1 LSYNTTFKLD
11 DFYVSP
17 CTVWQTP
24 TIPAAFVLHERK
36 FQSIHEGFM
45 KFISQQLPA
54 LAKLEVPLPIV
65 TDDEAGLCHAIDNN
79 FPGVLC
85 AMVESCFL
93 IQ

>member
-1 LSYNTTFKLD
+1 VIF
-11 DFYVSP
+11 VSP
-17 CTVWQTP
+17 FLFRYVLFEQTS

-36 FQSIHEGFM
+36 FQSIHEKFM

-79 FPGVLC
+79 LPGVFHVQCWNHVFNSVKLW
-85 AMVESCFL
+85 L
-93 IQ
+93 